1 MAISNSRRLANEKF
15 LKEKCDRITADV
27 PKGKR
32 DAYKQIAAELNI
44 SLASL
49 IQVGVE
55 EYARAHAGE
64 DFSEANQLTATSTS
78 TIEKPGETLSREE
91 KKLLEDFRQM
101 PANLQKHVRGLIQ
114 AINDAQAES
123 D

>member
-1 MAISNSRRLANEKF
+1 MAVSRAKRISIAAYQQ
-15 LKEKCDRITADV
+15 EKCDRLTADV

-32 DAYKQIAAELNI
+32 EVYKRIAAELNL

-55 EYARAHAGE
+55 EYARTHAGE

-78 TIEKPGETLSREE
+78 AVEKPGETLSREE

>member
-1 MAISNSRRLANEKF
+1 MAVSRAKRISIAAYQQ
-15 LKEKCDRITADV
+15 EKCDRLTADV

-32 DAYKQIAAELNI
+32 EVYKRIAAELNL

-64 DFSEANQLTATSTS
+64 DQAANQLAAGVSAV
-78 TIEKPGETLSREE
+78 EKPGETLSREE

-101 PANLQKHVRGLIQ
+101 PANLQKHVHGLIQ

>member
-1 MAISNSRRLANEKF
+1 MAISDAQRLAVKIYRSEKR
-15 LKEKCDRITADV
+15 DQISVDV

-55 EYARAHAGE
+55 EYARTHAGE
-64 DFSEANQLTATSTS
+64 DFSAANQVAAGVSTD
-78 TIEKPGETLSREE
+78 EKPGETLSREE

>member
-1 MAISNSRRLANEKF
+1 MPKSNAQKLAQQKYDQKSYDQI
-15 LKEKCDRITADV
+15 LIKVR
-27 PKGKR
+27 KGKR
-32 DAYKQIAAELNI
+32 DEYKEKALELGFGQMEMIRAAIEEF
-44 SLASL
+44 
-49 IQVGVE
+49 IQ
-55 EYARAHAGE
+55 RHAGE
-64 DFSEANQLTATSTS
+64 DFSEANQLTATSMS
-78 TIEKPGETLSREE
+78 TVEKPGETLSLEE

>member
-1 MAISNSRRLANEKF
+1 MAISDAQRLAVKIYRSEKRDQISF
-15 LKEKCDRITADV
+15 DV

-32 DAYKQIAAELNI
+32 EVYKRIAAKLGL
-44 SLASL
+44 SLAQL
-49 IQVGVE
+49 IQDSVE
-55 EYARAHAGE
+55 DFSRAHAGE
-64 DFSEANQLTATSTS
+64 DRAANQLAATSTS

-101 PANLQKHVRGLIQ
+101 PANLQKHVRGLIR
-114 AINDAQAES
+114 AIVGAQAES